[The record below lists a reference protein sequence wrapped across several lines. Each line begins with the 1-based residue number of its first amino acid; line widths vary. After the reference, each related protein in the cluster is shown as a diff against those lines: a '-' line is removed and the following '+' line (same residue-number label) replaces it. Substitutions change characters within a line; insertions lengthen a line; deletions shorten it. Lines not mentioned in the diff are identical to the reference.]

1 MLKGIGQCMTAY
13 DRYIKWP
20 ESLDVVVLDIWL
32 FRRQLLKK
40 KIMRLLPL
48 ETEILMSSYW
58 SLDSQN
64 DFLTLRNF
72 MIFLYFRYLIIQE
85 ELLLFMV
92 ASVDL

>member
-1 MLKGIGQCMTAY
+1 
-13 DRYIKWP
+13 
-20 ESLDVVVLDIWL
+20 
-32 FRRQLLKK
+32 
-40 KIMRLLPL
+40 MRLLPL

-72 MIFLYFRYLIIQE
+72 MIFLCFRYLIIQE

>member
-1 MLKGIGQCMTAY
+1 MTAY

-20 ESLDVVVLDIWL
+20 ESLDVVILDIWL

-64 DFLTLRNF
+64 DSLTLRNF
-72 MIFLYFRYLIIQE
+72 IIFLCFRYLIIQE